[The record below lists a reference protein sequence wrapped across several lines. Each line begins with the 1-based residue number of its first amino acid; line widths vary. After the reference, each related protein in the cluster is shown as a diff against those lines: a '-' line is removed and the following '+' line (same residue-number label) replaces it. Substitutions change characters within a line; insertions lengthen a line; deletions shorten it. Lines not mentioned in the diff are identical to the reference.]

1 MFDAVMGSASEEEE
15 EEEKMEPPSVDEE
28 EERET
33 NDNEEEEEEED
44 DEEEEEEDD
53 EEEQEEDEEE
63 EAGGGGF
70 KRERATKTAGSLRV
84 SKKRAEKKRA
94 GNEFVRECRELLK
107 KYKEL
112 PGSIKLQI
120 RNDPNIAHETKHELL
135 KDEYPYQKCKHPGCT
150 RNANGVAGGCKG
162 ECKFHG
168 NERRKQDSHK
178 QQQEAKKR
186 LDDALPRCWRCEKKP
201 GKVRNNKRGLV
212 SMVGKNGMGIGMG
225 SEVISRGSE
234 MFCATCYTECCK
246 YNPKYKLHR
255 FVREMQ
261 CCDCPTLLVVGG
273 KKKELYYQLTH
284 STFQCKKCYN
294 RVYRQQRK
302 SRKSLSQR
310 LFPLHVG
317 PGSIPSTR
325 KCIGCNCT
333 AQDYKG
339 TWFKVRK
346 GKILHALSQTYRCR
360 KCYYDANG
368 RK

>member
-15 EEEKMEPPSVDEE
+15 EEEKMEPSSGDEE
-28 EERET
+28 EEREH
-33 NDNEEEEEEED
+33 DNEEEEEEEED

-84 SKKRAEKKRA
+84 SKKRAEKKRVT
-94 GNEFVRECRELLK
+94 NKFVREQREFLK
-107 KYKEL
+107 RYKKL

-120 RNDPNIAHETKHELL
+120 RNDPNIPHVTKHELL
-135 KDEYPYQKCKHPGCT
+135 KDGYPYQKCKHPGCT
-150 RNANGVAGGCKG
+150 RNANRVASGSKG
-162 ECKFHG
+162 ECNFHG

-201 GKVRNNKRGLV
+201 ARIRNNKRGLV

-225 SEVISRGSE
+225 SEAISRGDE
-234 MFCATCYTECCK
+234 MFCAACTTECCK
-246 YNPKYKLHR
+246 YNPRRKLNR
-255 FVREMQ
+255 FLREMQ
-261 CCDCPTLLVVGG
+261 CCDCPTLLIVGG
-273 KKKELYYQLTH
+273 KKKELYHEVTH
-284 STFQCKKCYN
+284 STFRCKKCYN

-310 LFPLHVG
+310 LFPLHAG
-317 PGSIPSTR
+317 SGSIPSTR
-325 KCIGCNCT
+325 KCNECNCT

-339 TWFKVRK
+339 TWHKVRK
-346 GKILHALSQTYRCR
+346 GKILHAVFQTYRCR
-360 KCYYDANG
+360 KCYDANG